1 MNNFTEEQLWNYIDS
16 SCSEEEKQ
24 QIEQAL
30 PDNEELR
37 LALAERMALHQALQK
52 IEAEEPSMRFAQ
64 NIMDKLPN
72 ISFTLPQLV
81 SPKLRR
87 GFILAMTS
95 LSVGIVVLVF
105 NLPEASTTS
114 GTETTPYVSQWIEL
128 TTTIVNAPVTM
139 IVACLG
145 LSFLLLTFLE
155 RYLKKRLVLKKT
167 A

>member
-128 TTTIVNAPVTM
+128 TTTI
-139 IVACLG
+139 L
-145 LSFLLLTFLE
+145 
-155 RYLKKRLVLKKT
+155 
-167 A
+167 